1 MNKVKIY
8 CTRPQWANTYKN
20 IGFFRFY
27 ILPSIQIN
35 KDDVFE
41 ENLFNID
48 FNWLF
53 WDFSICFD
61 KKKS

>member
-8 CTRPQWANTYKN
+8 CTRPRWANTYKN

-48 FNWLF
+48 F
-53 WDFSICFD
+53 
-61 KKKS
+61 KKNR